1 MNLYIIIITLII
13 LLLIALFLSKNVFS
27 PVSILIIS
35 YLFSAFLI
43 IPNIDSWNVD
53 LHNITRNIILI
64 GIISFF
70 LGYFC
75 YFMFNRDD
83 KKTVTENKYYK
94 IPKFSKYFFITLE
107 TSALILNFYFISKI
121 VGGINLSNFS
131 AQMEKY
137 RELSAYSTQNVSV
150 PFFASQLKKFS
161 NLGYYFVAYIFF
173 ENYLYNRNSNTK
185 RSNNTLF
192 FAYSFLIQFSLSMLS
207 AGRYNIIC
215 LILGTITL
223 FTILKSKNKKNIS
236 QTFKVS
242 DYIKLVFIMIII
254 LLLFSGMRTVVGRT
268 NQSNF
273 FDYISSYFGGSIP
286 LYDKYLL
293 KYPFTKSEYFGYYTL
308 RTLYSAL
315 SKLGIVSNVRATNFE
330 FMISGTLHGNVYTS
344 FVVMYRDFGM
354 IGVII
359 FQLLEGY
366 ICAIMFQKVYL
377 KNKGTKNSIILTIL
391 YCSHISSIYL
401 HSYGE
406 NFFSLILSQSIVLEL
421 IYIYI
426 IYFIFYKLKV
436 VYKR

>member
-1 MNLYIIIITLII
+1 
-13 LLLIALFLSKNVFS
+13 
-27 PVSILIIS
+27 
-35 YLFSAFLI
+35 
-43 IPNIDSWNVD
+43 
-53 LHNITRNIILI
+53 
-64 GIISFF
+64 
-70 LGYFC
+70 
-75 YFMFNRDD
+75 
-83 KKTVTENKYYK
+83 
-94 IPKFSKYFFITLE
+94 
-107 TSALILNFYFISKI
+107 
-121 VGGINLSNFS
+121 
-131 AQMEKY
+131 
-137 RELSAYSTQNVSV
+137 
-150 PFFASQLKKFS
+150 
-161 NLGYYFVAYIFF
+161 
-173 ENYLYNRNSNTK
+173 
-185 RSNNTLF
+185 
-192 FAYSFLIQFSLSMLS
+192 
-207 AGRYNIIC
+207 
-215 LILGTITL
+215 
-223 FTILKSKNKKNIS
+223 
-236 QTFKVS
+236 
-242 DYIKLVFIMIII
+242 MIII